1 MAKKMKA
8 MKAPKAGAM
17 AKVEHVRVSRDKP
30 NATVKFKV
38 TKADKEGNM
47 TVRAT
52 ARGETP
58 IFVKGANGAWKAG
71 VRGDSPVA
79 GKTPDQAWA
88 KAAKRYWA

>member
-1 MAKKMKA
+1 MAKKMN
-8 MKAPKAGAM
+8 MKPKAGAM
-17 AKVEHVRVSRDKP
+17 ERVDHVRINREKP

-38 TKADKEGNM
+38 VKADKEGNM

-58 IFVKGANGAWKAG
+58 IFVKGSNGAWKAG

-79 GKTPDQAWA
+79 AKSAEQAFDRAVKRHWA
-88 KAAKRYWA
+88 